1 MAKFVKPKFE
11 DQSKSFMALANKV
24 FAEISQ
30 QDVKRKLIDQMV
42 EDLKKKYAANAVQD
56 LKMPLWKSLQ
66 GTDSWAAEKM
76 TVIERTI
83 KRQDIPYFK
92 QTIVQLLDEQP
103 VDTPVIMMQKN
114 VGMLISGENT
124 LLACRL
130 LNIQPKVVII

>member
-30 QDVKRKLIDQMV
+30 QDIKRKLIDQMI
-42 EDLKKKYAANAVQD
+42 EDLKKKYNTATVRE
-56 LKMPLWKSLQ
+56 LKLPLWKSLQ
-66 GTDSWAAEKM
+66 ETDSWVAEKM
-76 TVIERTI
+76 TVIERNI
-83 KRQDIPYFK
+83 KRQELPYFK
-92 QTIVQLLDEQP
+92 QTIVQLLEEQP

>member
-11 DQSKSFMALANKV
+11 DQSKHFMAMANKV
-24 FAEISQ
+24 FADISQ
-30 QDVKRKLIDQMV
+30 QDIRRNLIDQMI
-42 EDLKKKYAANAVQD
+42 EDLKKRYNTATVQD
-56 LKMPLWKSLQ
+56 LKLPLWKSLQ
-66 GTDSWAAEKM
+66 ETNSWTAEKM
-76 TVIERTI
+76 IIIERTI
-83 KRQDIPYFK
+83 KRQEIPNFK
-92 QTIVQLLDEQP
+92 QVIIQLLEEKA

>member
-11 DQSKSFMALANKV
+11 DQSKSFMALANKL

-30 QDVKRKLIDQMV
+30 QDIKRKLIDQMI
-42 EDLKKKYAANAVQD
+42 EDLKKRYTTNAVQD
-56 LKMPLWKSLQ
+56 LKLPLWKSLQ

-76 TVIERTI
+76 TVIERNI
-83 KRQDIPYFK
+83 KRQEVSNFK
-92 QTIVQLLDEQP
+92 QTMVQLLEEQP
-103 VDTPVIMMQKN
+103 VGTPVIMMQQN